1 MANINVFIT
10 VDLSK
15 TEIRGNMIYVRFIHN
30 PMYYAVTNTTQI
42 NAKHINTRLLSRRL
56 FIYV

>member
-1 MANINVFIT
+1 MANINVFIP

-30 PMYYAVTNTTQI
+30 PMYYAVTNTNT
-42 NAKHINTRLLSRRL
+42 NKCKTNKHTP
-56 FIYV
+56 FE